1 MTQHVAHRK
10 SDEIHELRAEVE
22 RLTAELA
29 LERVVAAEAI
39 ERLTARGAEVERLRA
54 EIEQLRAINK
64 DVGIALDIA
73 AAQTKPDLRAL
84 LPELAVIA
92 QVVKERKPKPD

>member
-22 RLTAELA
+22 RL
-29 LERVVAAEAI
+29 
-39 ERLTARGAEVERLRA
+39 RA

-64 DVGIALDIA
+64 DVALDIA

-92 QVVKERKPKPD
+92 QVVKEREPKPD